1 MIIIIIIIII
11 VIIIIIIIIIIKI
24 FLSSLFLNR
33 SMSGVTSLNC
43 LERWGTNFHVK
54 VVIMCCHQAP
64 WMEAHREQYIFLR
77 KNYSQCS

>member
-11 VIIIIIIIIIIKI
+11 VIIIIIIIIIIIKI

-43 LERWGTNFHVK
+43 LER
-54 VVIMCCHQAP
+54 
-64 WMEAHREQYIFLR
+64 
-77 KNYSQCS
+77 